1 VSDLVPD
8 HPHRCSVEE
17 LQQAMRV
24 LEGRWKLVI
33 LYHLFEGGTLRFSEL
48 ERLIP
53 KVTQKMLI
61 QQLRA
66 LESDGVVRRM
76 ARPVVPPHVEYQL
89 TPLGEQLKP
98 ALEALRDWSD
108 LRTGADAAV
117 DTGAGA
123 GADAGARG

>member
-1 VSDLVPD
+1 
-8 HPHRCSVEE
+8 
-17 LQQAMRV
+17 MRV

-33 LYHLFEGGTLRFSEL
+33 LYQLFEGGTLRFSEL

-117 DTGAGA
+117 DTGAGG